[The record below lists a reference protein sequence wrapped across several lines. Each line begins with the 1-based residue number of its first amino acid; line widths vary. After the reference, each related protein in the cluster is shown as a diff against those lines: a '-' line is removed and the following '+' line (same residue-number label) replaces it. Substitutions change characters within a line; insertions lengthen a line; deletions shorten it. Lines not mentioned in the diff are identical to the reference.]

1 LQATAEVPR
10 RAVYLTIVLLVLGL
24 APSAHAVVL
33 PPGFIDSFVAAV
45 PAPTALSFA
54 PDGRMLVTTQ
64 GGRLYVSQPPGET
77 PVPAL
82 DLSARV
88 CSGSERG
95 LLGVAIDPGFASNR
109 FIYLYYTASVSGTCV
124 NRTSRFSLNALNL
137 VDLAS
142 ELILVD
148 NIPSPAGNHNGGDL
162 QFGKDGYLY
171 ISVGDG
177 GCDYAGGGCGGT
189 NDAARD
195 EHVLLGKILRITG
208 NGGIPE
214 TNPFQGPES
223 VRCNLEGR
231 TDPGKR
237 CQETFAWGLRNPFRI
252 AFDPNAAGTRFY
264 VNDVGEGSW
273 EEINEGQAGADY
285 GWNLREGLCATG
297 STNCG
302 PPPAGM
308 TNPIFAYGHSDGCG
322 SITGGA
328 FAPTG
333 LWPAPYD
340 GAYFFADYVC
350 GKIFR
355 LVPLADGTFSR
366 ADFASGLGGS
376 SAVAMTFSPSGSTQA
391 LYYTTYAGGG
401 EIRKIAHAAP
411 PPPENRPPTA
421 VLTADVTSGQAP
433 LKVAFDGSRSSDPDP
448 GDALTYIWT
457 FGDGSPTTETTSP
470 TVTHDYLAVG
480 VVTASLTV
488 RDDKGATSA
497 PATVQIELRGTPPV
511 ATIVSPTT
519 GDRFRVGQ
527 TITLHAIATDA
538 LGMPLPASSLSW
550 TVILHHGT
558 HTHPFLGP
566 TPGNDIV
573 FTAPAP
579 EDLAA
584 ASTSYLEIR
593 LTATDA
599 LGLKQTVTQDLHA
612 NRVELTFATSPAG
625 LRLQVNAETIA
636 GPTTVTSWEGWLLS
650 VGAPTS
656 QTDGLGRTWLFT
668 SWSDGGAATHSIG
681 TPSSA
686 ATYTATFLTPPQNT
700 AAPAIL
706 GDARVGR
713 TLAGREGT
721 WIGSDPLFLTYRW
734 LRCDRGGES
743 CAAIAEAISATYTP
757 VPDDFG
763 STLRLEVT
771 ATNPVGSTS
780 ATSQPTSRVK
790 HACSS
795 SDCT

>member
-1 LQATAEVPR
+1 MRHA
-10 RAVYLTIVLLVLGL
+10 AVSLTIVVVVLSM
-24 APSAHAVVL
+24 ASSARAVVL
-33 PPGFIDSFVAAV
+33 PAGFTDSFVAAV

-64 GGRLYVSQPPGET
+64 GGTLYVAQPPGE

-88 CSGSERG
+88 CSASERG
-95 LLGVAIDPGFASNR
+95 LLGVAVDPGFASNR

-124 NRTSRFSLNALNL
+124 NRTSRFTLNALNL
-137 VDLAS
+137 VDPAS

-177 GCDYAGGGCGGT
+177 GCDYAGSGCGGA

-208 NGGIPE
+208 DGGIPE
-214 TNPFQGPES
+214 TNPFQGPDS
-223 VRCNLEGR
+223 VRCNVAGR

-264 VNDVGEGSW
+264 INDVGQNTW
-273 EEINEGQAGADY
+273 EEIDEGQAGADY
-285 GWNLREGLCATG
+285 GWNLREGFCATG
-297 STNCG
+297 STTDCG
-302 PPPAGM
+302 PPPAGT
-308 TNPIFAYGHSDGCG
+308 TNPIFAYGRSDGCG

-366 ADFASGLGGS
+366 VDFASGLGGS
-376 SAVAMTFSPSGSTQA
+376 SAVAMTFGPSGSTQA

-401 EIRKIAHAAP
+401 QIRKISYAPP
-411 PPPENRPPTA
+411 PPPENHPPAA
-421 VLTADVTSGQAP
+421 VLTADVTSGPSP
-433 LKVAFDGSRSSDPDP
+433 LKVVFDGSRSSDPDP
-448 GDALTYIWT
+448 GDTLTYIWT

-470 TVTHDYLAVG
+470 TVTHEYSVVG
-480 VVTASLTV
+480 VITASLTV
-488 RDDKGATSA
+488 RDDKGATSE
-497 PATVQIELRGTPPV
+497 PATLPIEVLGVAPV

-527 TITLHAIATDA
+527 TITLHGIATDG
-538 LGMPLPASSLSW
+538 LGIPLPASSLSW

-566 TPGNDIV
+566 TAGNDIA

-599 LGLKQTVTQDLHA
+599 QGLTQTVTQDLQA

-625 LRLQVNAETIA
+625 LQLQVNGDTIT
-636 GPTTVTSWEGWLLS
+636 GPTTVTSWEGWMLS
-650 VGAPTS
+650 VGAPTP
-656 QTDGLGRTWLFT
+656 QTDGSGRTWLFT
-668 SWSDGGAATHSIG
+668 SWSDGGAATHSIE
-681 TPSSA
+681 TPASA
-686 ATYTATFLTPPQNT
+686 ATYTATFLTPPHNT
-700 AAPAIL
+700 TAPAVV
-706 GDARVGR
+706 GDPRVGQ
-713 TLAGREGT
+713 TLAAREGT
-721 WIGSDPLFLTYRW
+721 WIGSDPLVLTYQW
-734 LRCDRGGES
+734 LRCDRNGES
-743 CAAIAEAISATYTP
+743 CEAIADGISATYTP
-757 VPDDFG
+757 LPDDFG
-763 STLRLEVT
+763 LTLRLEVT
-771 ATNPVGSTS
+771 AWNPVGSTS
-780 ATSQPTSRVK
+780 VTSQPTSRVK